1 MGEFKSTWSSV
12 ELNLLLC
19 AFILVKSGCFTDRE
33 TLQLA
38 TRMGFEPTRAK
49 VCHSLDN
56 YVVQK
61 ELSQTFD
68 KHCSDRPRGG
78 GLPYIFSTK
87 LRPEGRKK
95 NFWDPSPSL
104 GLDDRSFLSES
115 LDPDLDGI
123 PLDWSDPFLQETWT
137 FAKELPIIS
146 RIPWPASLFR
156 FRSFNYWGT
165 KRRSHI

>member
-1 MGEFKSTWSSV
+1 MFHWPWNTTIGDEDGIRTHACKSLSY
-12 ELNLLLC
+12 
-19 AFILVKSGCFTDRE
+19 
-33 TLQLA
+33 
-38 TRMGFEPTRAK
+38 
-49 VCHSLDN
+49 SLDN

-95 NFWDPSPSL
+95 NFWDPPPSL
-104 GLDDRSFLSES
+104 GLDDRPPLSEGRG
-115 LDPDLDGI
+115 PDLDGI
-123 PLDWSDPFLQETWT
+123 PLDWSDSFLQETWT

>member
-1 MGEFKSTWSSV
+1 MGELKSTWSSV

-19 AFILVKSGCFTDRE
+19 AFILVKSRCFTDRE

-95 NFWDPSPSL
+95 KFLRSSP
-104 GLDDRSFLSES
+104 
-115 LDPDLDGI
+115 
-123 PLDWSDPFLQETWT
+123 
-137 FAKELPIIS
+137 IS
-146 RIPWPASLFR
+146 GS
-156 FRSFNYWGT
+156 G
-165 KRRSHI
+165 

>member
-1 MGEFKSTWSSV
+1 MGELKSTWSSV

-19 AFILVKSGCFTDRE
+19 AFILVKSRCFTDRE

-78 GLPYIFSTK
+78 GLPYIF
-87 LRPEGRKK
+87 
-95 NFWDPSPSL
+95 FD
-104 GLDDRSFLSES
+104 
-115 LDPDLDGI
+115 
-123 PLDWSDPFLQETWT
+123 
-137 FAKELPIIS
+137 
-146 RIPWPASLFR
+146 
-156 FRSFNYWGT
+156 
-165 KRRSHI
+165 